1 MRCRYR
7 EKVYKTGDYL
17 EAEIYPVFHQGGG
30 KSRRKA
36 RYKPTSAMQAR
47 LNQRRAERELT
58 RLLNENFKDEDYEL
72 TLTFTDEYLPEVYE
86 NALRMAVNYMRRV
99 KRLYAKYGIKDLKYV
114 IVPGGGRYHFHIVMT
129 GGVSREELEK
139 LWKLGY
145 ANSKR
150 LKFAVGGVA
159 GLAHYIAN
167 QLKEDEYGGED
178 LFGGMNID
186 EETGEVTEER
196 IRKKGARRW
205 SCSKNLVRPEPEVK
219 DGRISQARVEE
230 LCTVDAES
238 RAAYEKLYP
247 GYTFESAKGYYN
259 PENGGYYIQVIMK
272 KRKDR
277 GKSYDKQKE

>member
-7 EKVYKTGDYL
+7 EKIYKTGEYL
-17 EAEIYPVFHQGGG
+17 EAEIFPVFHSGNG

-36 RYKPTSAMQAR
+36 KYKPTSAMQER

-58 RLLNENFKDEDYEL
+58 RILNANFTDGDYEL
-72 TLTFTDEYLPEVYE
+72 TLTFTDEYLPERYE
-86 NALRMAVNYMRRV
+86 EAYNKAVNYMRRV
-99 KRLYAKYGIKDLKYV
+99 KRIYARIGINDLKYI

-129 GGVSREELEK
+129 GGVLRSDLEK

-159 GLAHYIAN
+159 GLAYYIAN

-178 LFGGMNID
+178 LFGGMAID

-196 IRKKGARRW
+196 VRKKGARRW
-205 SCSKNLVRPEPEVK
+205 SCSKNLIRPEPETR
-219 DGRISQARVEE
+219 DGRISAARVEE

-238 RAAYEKLYP
+238 RTAYEKLYP
-247 GYTFESAKGYYN
+247 GYTFSSAKGYYN
-259 PENGGYYIQVIMK
+259 PENGGYYIQIIMK
-272 KRKDR
+272 KCKTKMKD
-277 GKSYDKQKE
+277 

>member
-7 EKVYKTGDYL
+7 EKIYKTGEYL

-47 LNQRRAERELT
+47 LNQRRSERELA

-86 NALRMAVNYMRRV
+86 DALRMAVNYMRRV
-99 KRLYAKYGIKDLKYV
+99 KRLYTKKGITDLKYV

-129 GGVSREELEK
+129 GGVSREALEK

-159 GLAHYIAN
+159 GLAYYIAN

-178 LFGGMNID
+178 LFGGMDID
-186 EETGEVTEER
+186 EKTGEVTEER

-205 SCSKNLVRPEPEVK
+205 SCSKNLVRPEPEVR
-219 DGRISQARVEE
+219 DGRISQSRVEE

-238 RAAYEKLYP
+238 RTAYEKLYP
-247 GYTFESAKGYYN
+247 GYSFSSAKGYYN
-259 PENGGYYIQVIMK
+259 PENGGYYLQIIMRVN
-272 KRKDR
+272 KRYVD
-277 GKSYDKQKE
+277 S